1 MAPRDANVPSGGSSG
16 KSKPARAGWRS
27 NSARTPAPVRDGVS
41 RSWWNVRR
49 TEPTHDANFRAKL
62 AVSIVLLAT
71 LVAAFVIFL
80 REKPTKVPMVALAA
94 TYRGSHLL
102 PPNSWT
108 IEDFERFEGQLANRG
123 PGGFLSADAG
133 LGEVDV
139 RVFRDDWIG
148 GPRQGEN
155 ALVQL
160 RDLLKPVV
168 PGGPKSNVVLIYISA
183 HGVVNKDG
191 DPCLLLEDSA
201 PLDATTWLPV
211 RSLCEQI
218 CEVKPSERIVLIL
231 DCNRIEVSGQCGLLY
246 NSFAERLRQL
256 VEDKLDKKLC
266 RNLVVLN
273 STDPGEVA
281 WAAPELGGSA
291 FGYFFC
297 QALSGAAD
305 RDDDGELS
313 LYELNEYLRRR
324 VDRWVVD
331 HRSGSQRPMEPLF
344 VEDKQDFPLAYCG
357 ASQATPALAEAET
370 RRLEEAYGRWHREQ
384 DWDAVA
390 NLWILHDKLRDEKLY
405 HVDPL
410 AWAAFERGLLRLEQ
424 LLLAGKA
431 YERECREL
439 PERLRQAIDAAAQK
453 RKQDVALYNLPLVGQ
468 FTTVLPKADAK
479 PESIPVEPDPA
490 EAALSPHDR
499 YYRQANRAWTG
510 LLKKNPITLQDSSAA
525 LGMIKE
531 PLGKDGAD
539 LVEVHFL
546 RVLGRYLD
554 KPVSAA
560 NDLVERAIRSRQQA
574 ERAAAPADE
583 RVQYWVSRHLDKGDS
598 ARRDAEDLL
607 FVGAP
612 AADDKN
618 AARADFDQHEKRAWQ
633 SAEDDYLT
641 AQSVAEETGKAFDLR
656 DRGWARAPYLA
667 LWQWG
672 ERIRP
677 QQDAALR
684 TGESQR
690 PEQQRP
696 EQWDRLM
703 SVVRQL
709 HILSRELDESL
720 ATADQ
725 RPTADATP
733 ASGGIWKR
741 PNTEKLNEDLR
752 LLEAAFEAISIRLD
766 DEGKQQENLVKIERH
781 LALPLVSASH
791 RNSLRER
798 FLSLLQDKYEANKRS
813 PGDPQSGLS
822 SQGVDQKN
830 APFSH
835 PDLLGG
841 FPNHPYV
848 ALLTIDTEPVA
859 EKPPAAGAA
868 KPTWADQLGQLAVQ
882 GDKVRT
888 ALGSLTASVTRSLD
902 ESRKQLAQ
910 VHDRLSENPEKS
922 DKSLDLKKIADV
934 RRGRSDADRL
944 VRAAAALCDYENV
957 SDPTPELRKFDLHQL
972 MLRQCQ
978 RTLDDF
984 WGPAGPSGKPYFE
997 LVAQD
1002 YLRAAEGLCREPD
1015 AVALR
1020 AHCAGLL
1027 ARRSK
1032 AAQTLLTAASTEDLS
1047 IRNQEQELVQ
1057 LPLAVRRR
1065 SDDLPRGVAAAFV
1078 RHTDGQGGELVP
1090 LTKRRPGSAAGGDG
1104 AGSWIR
1110 RIGVP
1115 TEGAPAAALGIVE
1128 QPADGMGVDYW
1139 FKPESNRT
1147 ALEAVICYR
1156 GHELPS
1162 GIEIAPPGVRIVYEP
1177 KRPPAPSVR
1186 VRGDEKVPTSVM
1198 FIFDCSASMHERD
1211 FPRGDGTTVRR
1222 LDGARDTL
1230 ISILKQPSLRQFR
1243 GVGLRIYGHRFGQ
1256 NKKSEVQLS
1265 KFANAQRQ
1273 RALAAGTPFAQR
1285 HPGADVELA
1294 FPSEFLDQQR
1304 RDEMISTLGS
1314 LESWGFT
1321 PLYLAISDAV
1331 NDPRPKDERR
1341 RIIAI
1346 TDGFNEQGGVGIES
1360 QVTARALEDLL
1371 IAHPKVTLDI
1381 IGFGNEFSRDARAKA
1396 QDLADM
1402 KRIAARQGGGFY
1414 QAATAGDLL
1423 KRILKSLSLGKFE
1436 VVPAGSPPTET
1447 EKFELENETWHGEEP
1462 PRSAAGLQRRHKK
1475 YDVRVVEIDSPV
1487 RPSMPI
1493 ELEGGEAL
1501 ELYLERAGNTP
1512 QLAYRYYD
1520 PDRKLDLR
1528 SRDAAAVDER
1538 LNLLGR
1544 ILPPAGAGIRDRGK
1558 YWLASLTPA
1567 WQSQERLAKFFIS
1580 IQNYT
1585 LTKFSPRPAEAWI
1598 EITPI
1603 NEDGE
1608 VGGAVYRF
1616 CDLDFAS
1623 GRPVPVL
1630 ECEARRFPHDTC
1642 KKART
1647 QVWFS
1652 MEPTRGDAVV
1662 TATVADLKKRGE
1674 TVDGVRISADVI
1686 KESDASV
1693 AVRIREQRMENE
1705 TGKFRPG
1712 RVKIQ
1717 MSPLPLRVEHDYDAR
1732 RHTFYFEQD
1741 AEVDDFIV
1749 RLTSVEKFKKEA
1761 ISGTL
1766 PETEVGR

>member
-16 KSKPARAGWRS
+16 KSKPARAGWRT
-27 NSARTPAPVRDGVS
+27 NSARTPAPAHGGVA

-49 TEPTHDANFRAKL
+49 NEPTRDHSFRAKL
-62 AVSIVLLAT
+62 AVSVVLLAT

-80 REKPTKVPMVALAA
+80 RDKPTKVPMIALAA
-94 TYRGSHLL
+94 TYRGSHML

-108 IEDFERFEGQLANRG
+108 VEDFERFEGQLANRG
-123 PGGFLSADAG
+123 PGGFLSAEAG

-139 RVFRDDWIG
+139 KVFRDDWIG

-168 PGGPKSNVVLIYISA
+168 PGGPKNDVILIYISA

-191 DPCLLLEDSA
+191 EPCLLLEDSV
-201 PLDATTWLPV
+201 PFDAATWLPV
-211 RSLCEQI
+211 RSLCERI
-218 CEVKPSERIVLIL
+218 CEVKPDERTRNVLIL
-231 DCNRIEVSGQCGLLY
+231 DCNRIEVSGDCGLLY
-246 NSFAERLRQL
+246 NSFAEQLKEL
-256 VEDKLDKKLC
+256 VENKLDKKSC

-313 LYELNEYLRRR
+313 LNELNEYLRRR

-344 VEDKQDFPLAYCG
+344 VDDKHDFPLAYCS
-357 ASQATPALAEAET
+357 ASGATPALAEAET
-370 RRLEEAYGRWHREQ
+370 RRLDEAYGRWHREQ

-405 HVDPL
+405 RVDPL
-410 AWAAFERGLLRLEQ
+410 AWSAFERGLLRLEQ

-439 PERLRQAIDAAAQK
+439 PQRLRQAVDAAAQK
-453 RKQDVALYNLPLVGQ
+453 RQQDVATYNFPLVGQ
-468 FTTVLPKADAK
+468 FTTVLAAADTK
-479 PESIPVEPDPA
+479 PESISADPDPA
-490 EAALSPHDR
+490 EAALSPRER
-499 YYRQANRAWTG
+499 YYRQANKAWTG
-510 LLKKNPITLQDSSAA
+510 LLKKNPLTPPDAVQS

-531 PLGKDGAD
+531 PLGKDTSD

-554 KPVSAA
+554 KPAGTGD
-560 NDLVERAIRSRQQA
+560 DLFGRAVRSRQQA
-574 ERAAAPADE
+574 ERTATPADE
-583 RVQYWVSRHLDKGDS
+583 RVQYWIARHLDKGDA
-598 ARRDAEDLL
+598 ARREAEDLL

-612 AADDKN
+612 AANDKN
-618 AARADFDQHEKRAWQ
+618 AARADFDQHEKLAWQ
-633 SAEDDYLT
+633 TAEDDYLT
-641 AQSVAEETGKAFDLR
+641 AQSLADETGKAFDLR

-677 QQDAALR
+677 QQGTAAR
-684 TGESQR
+684 AEESQS

-696 EQWDRLM
+696 EQWGRLM
-703 SVVRQL
+703 SVVEQL
-709 HILSRELDESL
+709 YALSHQLDESL
-720 ATADQ
+720 AA
-725 RPTADATP
+725 ADAAP
-733 ASGGIWKR
+733 AAANVWKLKD
-741 PNTEKLNEDLR
+741 TEKLNEDLR
-752 LLEAAFEAISIRLD
+752 LLESAFEAISIRLD

-781 LALPLVSASH
+781 LALPLVAASH

-798 FLSLLQDKYEANKRS
+798 FLALLQDKYEANKRS

-822 SQGVDQKN
+822 SQSAEQKN
-830 APFSH
+830 ATFSR

-841 FPNHPYV
+841 FPNHPFVELLKVKTAAV
-848 ALLTIDTEPVA
+848 AD
-859 EKPPAAGAA
+859 KPPAEDAA
-868 KPTWADQLGQLAVQ
+868 KPTWAEQLGQLATQ

-888 ALGSLTASVTRSLD
+888 ALGTLTANITASLD
-902 ESRKQLAQ
+902 ESRKELAQ
-910 VHDRLSENPEKS
+910 IHDRLSENPERANKA
-922 DKSLDLKKIADV
+922 LELKKIADV
-934 RRGRSDADRL
+934 RLGRSDADRL
-944 VRAAAALCDYENV
+944 VRAAAALCDLENV
-957 SDPTPELRKFDLHQL
+957 ADPSPELRKFDLHQL

-984 WGPAGPSGKPYFE
+984 WGPVDASGKAYFE
-997 LVAQD
+997 RVALD
-1002 YLRAAEGLCREPD
+1002 YLRAAEALCREPD

-1020 AHCAGLL
+1020 AHCAALL
-1027 ARRSK
+1027 LQRSK
-1032 AAQTLLTAASTEDLS
+1032 AARTLLTAASTEDVS

-1065 SDDLPRGVAAAFV
+1065 SDDLPRGMAAAFV
-1078 RHTDGQGGELVP
+1078 HYTDGKGGELVP
-1090 LTKRRPGSAAGGDG
+1090 LTKRRPGSAAGSDG

-1115 TEGAPAAALGIVE
+1115 TEGAPATALGIVE
-1128 QPADGMGVDYW
+1128 QNADGVGVDYW
-1139 FKPESNRT
+1139 FKPETART
-1147 ALEAVICYR
+1147 ALEAVVCYR
-1156 GHELPS
+1156 GHELRT
-1162 GIEIAPPGVRIVYEP
+1162 GIEIAPPGVRVVY
-1177 KRPPAPSVR
+1177 APSVR

-1198 FIFDCSASMHERD
+1198 FIFDCSSSMKERD
-1211 FPRGDGTTVRR
+1211 LASGDGAILRR

-1230 ISILKQPSLRQFR
+1230 VSILKQPSLRQFR
-1243 GVGLRIYGHRFGQ
+1243 GVGLRIYGHRFGV
-1256 NKKSEVQLS
+1256 NPKGETQLS
-1265 KFANAQRQ
+1265 KFGNAQRQ
-1273 RALAAGTPFAQR
+1273 RASAAGSPFPQR
-1285 HPGADVELA
+1285 HPGADVELS

-1304 RDEMISTLGS
+1304 RDDMISTLGR
-1314 LESWGFT
+1314 LEPWGVT
-1321 PLYLAISDAV
+1321 PLYLAIADAAK
-1331 NDPRPKDERR
+1331 DPRPKDERR

-1346 TDGFNEQGGVGIES
+1346 TDGINQQGNVGIES
-1360 QVTARALEDLL
+1360 QMTAKSLEDLL
-1371 IAHPKVTLDI
+1371 TAHPKVTLDI
-1381 IGFGNEFSRDARAKA
+1381 IGFGNELARDVREKA

-1402 KRIAARQGGGFY
+1402 KRMAARQGGGFY

-1436 VVPAGSPPTET
+1436 VVPSGSPPTDA

-1462 PRSAAGLQRRHKK
+1462 PRSAAGFQRRPKK

-1487 RPSMPI
+1487 LPSMPI

-1528 SRDAAAVDER
+1528 SRDTAAVDER

-1544 ILPPAGAGIRDRGK
+1544 ILPPAGTGIRDRGK
-1558 YWLASLTPA
+1558 YWVASLTPA

-1580 IQNYT
+1580 IQNYNLAT
-1585 LTKFSPRPAEAWI
+1585 FSPRPAEAWI

-1603 NEDGE
+1603 DEDGTA
-1608 VGGAVYRF
+1608 GGAVYRF
-1616 CDLDFAS
+1616 CDLDFS
-1623 GRPVPVL
+1623 PGRPVPVL

-1662 TATVADLKKRGE
+1662 TATVADLKKRE
-1674 TVDGVRISADVI
+1674 EIIDSVRISADVV

-1693 AVRIREQRMENE
+1693 AVRVREQRMEND
-1705 TGKFRPG
+1705 TAKFQPG

-1732 RHTFYFEQD
+1732 RHTFYFERD

>member
-16 KSKPARAGWRS
+16 KSKPARAGWRT
-27 NSARTPAPVRDGVS
+27 NSARTPAPDRGAVS

-49 TEPTHDANFRAKL
+49 NEPTRDAGFRAKL

-80 REKPTKVPMVALAA
+80 RDKPTKVPMIALAA
-94 TYRGSHLL
+94 TYRGSHML

-123 PGGFLSADAG
+123 PGGFLSAEAG

-139 RVFRDDWIG
+139 KVFRDDWIG

-168 PGGPKSNVVLIYISA
+168 PGGPKNDVVLIYISA

-191 DPCLLLEDSA
+191 EPCLLLEDSE
-201 PLDATTWLPV
+201 PFDAATWLPV
-211 RSLCEQI
+211 RSLCERI
-218 CEVKPSERIVLIL
+218 CEVKPDERTRNVLIL
-231 DCNRIEVSGQCGLLY
+231 DCNRMEVSGDCGLLY
-246 NSFAERLRQL
+246 NSFAEQLKEL
-256 VEDKLDKKLC
+256 VENKLDKKLC

-305 RDDDGELS
+305 RDGDGELS
-313 LYELNEYLRRR
+313 LNELNEYLRRR

-344 VEDKQDFPLAYCG
+344 VDDNGDKQDFPLAYCS
-357 ASQATPALAEAET
+357 ASGATPVLADAET
-370 RRLEEAYGRWHREQ
+370 RRLDEAYGRWHREQ

-390 NLWILHDKLRDEKLY
+390 NLWILHDKLRDERLY
-405 HVDPL
+405 RVDPL

-439 PERLRQAIDAAAQK
+439 PQRLRQAVDAAAQK
-453 RKQDVALYNLPLVGQ
+453 RQQDVAVYNLPLVGQ
-468 FTTVLPKADAK
+468 FTTVLAAAEAK
-479 PESIPVEPDPA
+479 PEPISAEPDPA
-490 EAALSPHDR
+490 EAALSPRDR
-499 YYRQANRAWTG
+499 YYRQANKAWSG
-510 LLKKNPITLQDSSAA
+510 LLKKNPITPQDAIQS

-531 PLGKDGAD
+531 PLGKDAAD

-554 KPVSAA
+554 KPAGTGD
-560 NDLVERAIRSRQQA
+560 DLFGRAVRSRQQA
-574 ERAAAPADE
+574 ERTATPADE
-583 RVQYWVSRHLDKGDS
+583 RVQYWTAKHLDKGDV

-633 SAEDDYLT
+633 TAEDDYLT
-641 AQSVAEETGKAFDLR
+641 AQSLADETGKAFDLR

-677 QQDAALR
+677 RQGAAAR
-684 TGESQR
+684 AEESQS
-690 PEQQRP
+690 P
-696 EQWDRLM
+696 EQWGRLM
-703 SVVRQL
+703 SVVERL
-709 HILSRELDESL
+709 YVLSHGLDESL
-720 ATADQ
+720 AAADQ
-725 RPTADATP
+725 PLAADAGP
-733 ASGGIWKR
+733 AASNVWKLKD
-741 PNTEKLNEDLR
+741 TEKLNEDLR
-752 LLEAAFEAISIRLD
+752 LLESAFEAISIRLD

-781 LALPLVSASH
+781 LALPLVAASH

-798 FLSLLQDKYEANKRS
+798 FLALLHDKYEANKRS

-822 SQGVDQKN
+822 STSVDQKETS
-830 APFSH
+830 FSR

-841 FPNHPYV
+841 FPNHPFV
-848 ALLTIDTEPVA
+848 ELLKVKSDAVA
-859 EKPPAAGAA
+859 EKPPAEDAA
-868 KPTWADQLGQLAVQ
+868 KPTWAEQLGQLAAQ

-888 ALGSLTASVTRSLD
+888 ALGALTANVTTSLD
-902 ESRKQLAQ
+902 ESRKQLAL
-910 VHDRLSENPEKS
+910 VHDRLSENPERSAKA
-922 DKSLDLKKIADV
+922 LELKKIADV
-934 RRGRSDADRL
+934 RQGRSDADRL
-944 VRAAAALCDYENV
+944 VRAAAALCDLENV
-957 SDPTPELRKFDLHQL
+957 ADPSPELRKFDLHQL

-984 WGPAGPSGKPYFE
+984 WGPADASGRSYFE
-997 LVAQD
+997 RVAQD
-1002 YLRAAEGLCREPD
+1002 YLRAAEALCREPD

-1020 AHCAGLL
+1020 AHCAALL

-1032 AAQTLLTAASTEDLS
+1032 AARTLLTAASTEDVS

-1078 RHTDGQGGELVP
+1078 MYIDGKGGELVP
-1090 LTKRRPGSAAGGDG
+1090 LTKRRPGSAAGTDG

-1128 QPADGMGVDYW
+1128 QKADGVGVDYW
-1139 FKPESNRT
+1139 FKPESART
-1147 ALEAVICYR
+1147 ALEAVVCYR
-1156 GHELPS
+1156 GHELRT
-1162 GIEIAPPGVRIVYEP
+1162 GIEIAPPGVRVVYEP

-1198 FIFDCSASMHERD
+1198 FIFDCSASMYERD

-1230 ISILKQPSLRQFR
+1230 VSILKQPSLRQFR

-1256 NKKSEVQLS
+1256 NKKGEVQLS

-1285 HPGADVELA
+1285 HPGADVELV

-1321 PLYLAISDAV
+1321 PLYLAISEAV

-1360 QVTARALEDLL
+1360 QVTAKSLEDLL
-1371 IAHPKVTLDI
+1371 VGHPKVTLDI
-1381 IGFGNEFSRDARAKA
+1381 IGFGNEFSRDTRKA

-1402 KRIAARQGGGFY
+1402 KRVAARQGGGFY

-1436 VVPAGSPPTET
+1436 VVPAGSPPTDA
-1447 EKFELENETWHGEEP
+1447 EKFELENETWRGEEP
-1462 PRSAAGLQRRHKK
+1462 PRSAAGLERRPKK
-1475 YDVRVVEIDSPV
+1475 YDVRVVEIDSPEH
-1487 RPSMPI
+1487 PSMPI

-1512 QLAYRYYD
+1512 RLAYRYYD

-1528 SRDAAAVDER
+1528 SRDTAAVDER

-1544 ILPPAGAGIRDRGK
+1544 ILPPAGVGIRDRGK
-1558 YWLASLTPA
+1558 YWVASITPA

-1580 IQNYT
+1580 IQNYNK
-1585 LTKFSPRPAEAWI
+1585 KFSPRPAEAWI

-1603 NEDGE
+1603 NEDGAA
-1608 VGGAVYRF
+1608 GGAVYRF
-1616 CDLDFAS
+1616 CDLDFS
-1623 GRPVPVL
+1623 PGRPVPVL
-1630 ECEARRFPHDTC
+1630 ECEARRFPHDNC

-1662 TATVADLKKRGE
+1662 IATVADLKKRE
-1674 TVDGVRISADVI
+1674 EIIDGVRISADVV
-1686 KESDASV
+1686 KESNASV

-1705 TGKFRPG
+1705 TGKFQPG